1 MLEFSLDLRGLGQ
14 RSSIIGSGAGFFST
28 VTTSGTPLDVTEGS
42 ASYFDVVTADG
53 VIRDAA
59 WTYEEPYDA
68 VLPIAG
74 HLAFYP
80 DRVDIAVNPAS

>member
-1 MLEFSLDLRGLGQ
+1 MDANTAVAALTGGARLDLLEPPFTVLEFSLDLRGLGQ

-59 WTYEEPYDA
+59 WTYEEP
-68 VLPIAG
+68 
-74 HLAFYP
+74 
-80 DRVDIAVNPAS
+80 